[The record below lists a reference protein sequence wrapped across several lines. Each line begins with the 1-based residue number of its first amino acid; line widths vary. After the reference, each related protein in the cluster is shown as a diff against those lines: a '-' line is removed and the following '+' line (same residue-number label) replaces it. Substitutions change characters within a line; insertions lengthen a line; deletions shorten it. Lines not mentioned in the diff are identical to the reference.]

1 MTLLWFLCCVFK
13 VSVYIYIYC
22 VLLYMVSAI
31 QGVCVSCDPQ
41 LKEILKALNA
51 SEDPE
56 KRFLISDLTS
66 SDDSNQISKLFIKA
80 DALERVKNHVKKYS
94 ESLHFEGEK

>member
-13 VSVYIYIYC
+13 ESVYIYIYC

-66 SDDSNQISKLFIKA
+66 SDDSDQISKLFIKA

>member
-1 MTLLWFLCCVFK
+1 M
-13 VSVYIYIYC
+13 
-22 VLLYMVSAI
+22 
-31 QGVCVSCDPQ
+31 SCDPQ

-56 KRFLISDLTS
+56 KRFLISDLSS
-66 SDDSNQISKLFIKA
+66 SDDTQQTSTLFIKS